1 VAGLPWR
8 AGVGLTGR
16 VAAPAGVV
24 DVHYPPSGGA
34 VAALVLATGPDF
46 AAITAERVVVLA
58 EAAPYQP
65 GRFYL
70 RELPPLRAVLAGVAL
85 SLLVVD
91 GYVDL
96 APDRP
101 GLGAHCHAEFGVPV
115 VGIAKTSFYGATHA
129 IPVLR
134 GAATKPVWVTAAGL
148 PAAEA
153 AGIVL
158 AMAGAHRLPDAVR
171 RVDALAR
178 GRA

>member
-1 VAGLPWR
+1 MD
-8 AGVGLTGR
+8 
-16 VAAPAGVV
+16 PAGIV

-34 VAALVLATGPDF
+34 RAALLLASGPDF
-46 AAITAERVVVLA
+46 ADVTGERVA
-58 EAAPYQP
+58 ELPEVEPYEP
-65 GRFYL
+65 GRFYR
-70 RELPPLRAVLAGVAL
+70 RELPPLRAVLAGVRL

-115 VGIAKTSFYGATHA
+115 VGIAKTSFHGATHA

-158 AMAGAHRLPDAVR
+158 AMAGAYRLPDAVR